1 MLQILYLRSEYYKVR
16 FCLSLSVFLFYIPT
30 LGQILDAWVTHASW
44 NEVALQAA
52 VLGDR
57 TTRISR
63 HARTSSRGGKKK
75 GFLSRGGFRERTT
88 FAPQGQ
94 DGRSERSTGAWCR
107 GRHSTW
113 RWCIRRAH
121 YFQFMFLAIFKSANF
136 RGPPA
141 RLSEAPLRY
150 TGCSECSLPF
160 YLGNSSINLQ
170 SL

>member
-1 MLQILYLRSEYYKVR
+1 MFQIFYLRSEYYKVR
-16 FCLSLSVFLFYIPT
+16 FCLSFICISFLYTYLRPNSRCV
-30 LGQILDAWVTHASW
+30 GHARSW

-63 HARTSSRGGKKK
+63 HARTSSRGGGEKK

-94 DGRSERSTGAWCR
+94 DGRSERSTWAWCR

-121 YFQFMFLAIFKSANF
+121 YFQFMFLAIFKSATF
-136 RGPPA
+136 GDRPQGSPK
-141 RLSEAPLRY
+141 RH
-150 TGCSECSLPF
+150 
-160 YLGNSSINLQ
+160 
-170 SL
+170 